1 MCRELVRQSDVERL
15 FCIVRRGP
23 SLEVVAVDCDGYPL
37 GYAEQR
43 LRDSEFSDLAFTARG
58 AAQGVLITRKVS
70 RASKRTV
77 VVGSLALETDWV
89 VTLVLENRFSG
100 AELATLDDHAVEQ
113 WVILAALTAR
123 LAGLTRAPSS
133 SDVAATVVAG
143 PSQVPLGLG
152 AEPSTAGPKVPQ
164 GGNGVSAHDE
174 GPESDAGATSGEFVL
189 SRQHAV
195 ERGETLAALKTENWN
210 ISRAARVLGMT
221 RHGLKKRM
229 RRLRV
234 SRAG

>member
-15 FCIVRRGP
+15 FCIVRRGQ
-23 SLEVVAVDCDGYPL
+23 LLDVVAVDCDGYPL

-77 VVGSLALETDWV
+77 VVGSLALETDWS

-123 LAGLTRAPSS
+123 LAGLTRAHSS
-133 SDVAATVVAG
+133 SDIAATVVPA
-143 PSQVPLGLG
+143 PSKVPLGWG
-152 AEPSTAGPKVPQ
+152 AEAPTAGQEVLRS
-164 GGNGVSAHDE
+164 GDGVGARDAGS
-174 GPESDAGATSGEFVL
+174 ESDASASGEIVL
-189 SRQHAV
+189 SREQAA
-195 ERGETLAALKTENWN
+195 ERGETMAALTTENWN

-229 RRLRV
+229 RRLQV
-234 SRAG
+234 SRGV